1 MNKKVFRPPLV
12 SFFFC
17 FSFCDLGSVSFYS
30 KVFRSFSFVYRW
42 YDHLYCFIC
51 VEVMLGCFKKCLLRI
66 ESASFELRVQ
76 NVLLYVGRNIPNYLL
91 KQVVS
96 NV

>member
-1 MNKKVFRPPLV
+1 
-12 SFFFC
+12 
-17 FSFCDLGSVSFYS
+17 
-30 KVFRSFSFVYRW
+30 
-42 YDHLYCFIC
+42 
-51 VEVMLGCFKKCLLRI
+51 MLGCFKKCLLRI